1 MTAPISFPFCK
12 IGDPLTTVVNRRQH
26 FLLNYTEAKANLV
39 SVNIQSMPSSPEPEV
54 GDTAETTYNG
64 SMIEEALPSPNGVEK
79 IVVIND
85 AE

>member
-64 SMIEEALPSPNGVEK
+64 SMIEEAPPSPNGVEK